1 MSPGEYAPP
10 LRREKAE
17 IRVPPAPEQMFSE
30 KVRSPIMSN
39 STKETP
45 AARLAALGLALP
57 AAAAPVANYV
67 PYMRTGNLLFVSG
80 QLPMSAGGIDSAH
93 KGKLG
98 AGVSLEDGQAAARQ
112 AALNVLAQANAAV
125 GDLALLKAVRIGGYV
140 NSSPD
145 FGQLPQVVNGAS
157 DLVAAVLGENGKHA
171 RFAVGVA
178 QLPLDAAVEVEGI
191 FEILA

>member
-1 MSPGEYAPP
+1 MTALTDTP
-10 LRREKAE
+10 L
-17 IRVPPAPEQMFSE
+17 
-30 KVRSPIMSN
+30 
-39 STKETP
+39 
-45 AARLAALGLALP
+45 ARLNELGLSLP

-67 PYMRTGNLLFVSG
+67 PFVRTGALLFISG
-80 QLPMSAGGIDSAH
+80 QLPIGANGVDPAH
-93 KGKLG
+93 RGKLG

-125 GDLALLKAVRIGGYV
+125 GDLAKLRAVRLGGYV
-140 NSSPD
+140 NSAPD
-145 FGQLPQVVNGAS
+145 FASLPQVVNGAS
-157 DLVAAVLGENGKHA
+157 DLVATVLGENGKHA

>member
-1 MSPGEYAPP
+1 
-10 LRREKAE
+10 
-17 IRVPPAPEQMFSE
+17 
-30 KVRSPIMSN
+30 MSN
-39 STKETP
+39 SASDTP
-45 AARLAALGLALP
+45 AARLAALGLVLP

-67 PYMRTGNLLFVSG
+67 PFVRTGNLLFVSG
-80 QLPMSAGGIDSAH
+80 QLPMGAGGIDPAH

-98 AGVSLEDGQAAARQ
+98 VSVSLEDGQAAARQ

-140 NSSPD
+140 NCAPD
-145 FGQLPQVVNGAS
+145 FGPVPQVVNGAS
-157 DLVAAVLGENGKHA
+157 DLFAAVLGENGKHA

-191 FEILA
+191 FEILG